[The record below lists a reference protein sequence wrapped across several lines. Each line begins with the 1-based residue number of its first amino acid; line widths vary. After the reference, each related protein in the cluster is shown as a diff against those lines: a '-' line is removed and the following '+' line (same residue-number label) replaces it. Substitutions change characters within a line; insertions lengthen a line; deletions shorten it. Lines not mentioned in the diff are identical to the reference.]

1 MVENPLWSLGRLM
14 RGSLREAQRIITNE
28 TLVESDLW
36 GISRELSM
44 SMPQVLGS
52 HCHTDLGYS
61 IIVYSE
67 D

>member
-1 MVENPLWSLGRLM
+1 M